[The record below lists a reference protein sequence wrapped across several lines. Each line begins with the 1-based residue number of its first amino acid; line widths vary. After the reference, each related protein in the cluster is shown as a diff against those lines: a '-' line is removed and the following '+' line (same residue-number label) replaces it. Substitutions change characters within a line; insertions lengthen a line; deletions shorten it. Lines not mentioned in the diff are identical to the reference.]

1 MHPAGYHEARLSL
14 TAMITGALA
23 IGAAAQL
30 ACSGGQRPASTSGAP
45 VAVAPPPRESRDP
58 RPAIP
63 VIEERDASTDASG
76 SLSVRLPVSDVE
88 QVVASLRARFRAC
101 YQVGLGDDPKMQ
113 GRVLLSVK
121 VSPEGNVVAV
131 TSVRREG
138 LSARVVTCM
147 ADVVRGAQFSPPG
160 ARGTTLQVPLTFKH

>member
-1 MHPAGYHEARLSL
+1 
-14 TAMITGALA
+14 MISGALA

-30 ACSGGQRPASTSGAP
+30 ACGGDHRPAPTSRAP

-63 VIEERDASTDASG
+63 VIEERDAGTDA
-76 SLSVRLPVSDVE
+76 LVAAPSVRVPGSDPDR
-88 QVVASLRARFRAC
+88 VVASLRGRFRAC
-101 YQVGLGDDPKMQ
+101 YQAGLADDPKMQ

-131 TSVRREG
+131 TSGRREG

-147 ADVVRGAQFSPPG
+147 ADAVRGAQFSPPG
-160 ARGTTLQVPLTFKH
+160 ARGANVQVPLSFKH